1 MVVDAVRPVGSY
13 RAANYHGGLPYWS
26 SQFEGGTAQPDTT
39 SASNPR
45 TDRAHRP
52 RTPTSLNLVSRPI
65 KALVSRRAIA
75 HNIDV
80 VRRCAPRSK
89 VWAVLKADAYGHGLV
104 RLASDRSTALARADG
119 IAILETSTAETLRE
133 LGWRLPILLLEGCFD
148 ASDLDVAARLGITVT
163 IHHDE
168 QIAMI
173 EAARLDRTIDVYLK
187 MDTGMNRLGFST
199 ARYREAHERLVATSR
214 VGTITLMTHLANAD
228 RPEGVADQLA
238 RFERGAVGLKGPRS
252 LANSAAI
259 LAHPDTHADWV
270 RPGIMLYGASPFA
283 TRSAAEFDLRPAME
297 LHSELIAVQQLQA
310 GDAVGYGH
318 RYTAERDL
326 RIGVVACG
334 YADGYPRVAPTGT
347 PIAIDGVRT
356 RVIGRV
362 SMDMLT
368 VDLTNVPHAVV
379 GSPVELWGSQ
389 VPVDEVAQA
398 AGTVGYEL
406 LCALAPRVPVITVD

>member
-1 MVVDAVRPVGSY
+1 M
-13 RAANYHGGLPYWS
+13 S
-26 SQFEGGTAQPDTT
+26 SRHP
-39 SASNPR
+39 S
-45 TDRAHRP
+45 DRCTHQYP
-52 RTPTSLNLVSRPI
+52 SPSVSRPI
-65 KALVSRRAIA
+65 KAFVSRRAIA
-75 HNIDV
+75 HNIDI
-80 VRRCAPRSK
+80 VRKTAPRSK
-89 VWAVLKADAYGHGLV
+89 LWAVLKADAYGHGLN
-104 RLASDRSTALARADG
+104 RTMTDNSPALAHADG
-119 IAILETSTAETLRE
+119 IAILETSTAESLRE

-148 ASDLDVAARLGITVT
+148 PTDLDLAARLNLT
-163 IHHDE
+163 IAVHHDE

-173 EAARLDRTIDVYLK
+173 EAARFDRPIDVYLK
-187 MDTGMNRLGFST
+187 MNTGMNRLGFTS
-199 ARYREAHERLVATSR
+199 ARYRAAHERLVATSK
-214 VGTITLMTHLANAD
+214 VGTIALMTHFANAD

-238 RFERGAVGLKGPRS
+238 GFERGAAGLKGPRS

-283 TRSAAEFDLRPAME
+283 TRSAAEFDLLPAME
-297 LHSELIAVQQLQA
+297 LRSELIAVQSLQA
-310 GDAVGYGH
+310 GEVVGYGH

-326 RIGVVACG
+326 HIGVVACG

-347 PIAIDGVRT
+347 PIAVDGVRT

-368 VDLTNVPHAVV
+368 VDLTNVPHARV
-379 GSPVELWGSQ
+379 GSVVELWGSQ
-389 VPVDEVAQA
+389 VQVDEVAQA

>member
-1 MVVDAVRPVGSY
+1 MASGCRPSNAG
-13 RAANYHGGLPYWS
+13 R
-26 SQFEGGTAQPDTT
+26 Q
-39 SASNPR
+39 ASDVPKHP
-45 TDRAHRP
+45 TVQRAHP
-52 RTPTSLNLVSRPI
+52 IFPVSRPI
-65 KALVSRRAIA
+65 KALVSRRAVA

-80 VRRCAPRSK
+80 VRRTAPRSK
-89 VWAVLKADAYGHGLV
+89 IWAVLKADAYGHGLT
-104 RLASDRSTALARADG
+104 RIFADRSTALAHADG

-133 LGWRLPILLLEGCFD
+133 LGWRRPILLLEGCFD
-148 ASDLDVAARLGITVT
+148 AGDFDVAARNGLTVT
-163 IHHDE
+163 VHHDD

-173 EAARLDRTIDVYLK
+173 EAARIVRPIDVYLK
-187 MDTGMNRLGFST
+187 MNTGMNRLGFVS
-199 ARYREAHERLVATSR
+199 ARFRQAHRRLVATGK
-214 VGTITLMTHLANAD
+214 VGTITLMTHFANAD

-238 RFERGAVGLKGPRS
+238 SFESGAAGLDGPRS

-259 LAHPDTHADWV
+259 LVHPHTHADWV

-283 TRSAAEFDLRPAME
+283 TRGAAEFGLLPAME
-297 LHSELIAVQQLQA
+297 LHSELIAVQALRA
-310 GDAVGYGH
+310 GDGVGYGH

-334 YADGYPRVAPTGT
+334 YADGYPRVAPTGA
-347 PIAIDGVRT
+347 PINVDGVRT

-368 VDLTNVPHAVV
+368 VDLEHVPRAAV
-379 GSPVELWGSQ
+379 GSAVELWGSK

>member
-1 MVVDAVRPVGSY
+1 M
-13 RAANYHGGLPYWS
+13 
-26 SQFEGGTAQPDTT
+26 
-39 SASNPR
+39 
-45 TDRAHRP
+45 
-52 RTPTSLNLVSRPI
+52 
-65 KALVSRRAIA
+65 
-75 HNIDV
+75 
-80 VRRCAPRSK
+80 
-89 VWAVLKADAYGHGLV
+89 LKADAYGHGLI
-104 RLASDRSTALARADG
+104 RTMSDDSPALARAHG
-119 IAILETSTAETLRE
+119 IAILEASTAQMLRD

-148 ASDLDVAARLGITVT
+148 AADLDLAARLGVAVTV
-163 IHHDE
+163 HHDE

-173 EAARLDRTIDVYLK
+173 EAAPRVRDQERPIDVYLK
-187 MDTGMNRLGFST
+187 MNTGMNRLGFSA
-199 ARYREAHERLVATSR
+199 ARYRQAHERLVATSK
-214 VGTITLMTHLANAD
+214 VGTITLTTHFANAD

-238 RFERGAVGLKGPRS
+238 VFERGAAGLNGPRS

-283 TRSAAEFDLRPAME
+283 TRSAAEFGLLPAME
-297 LHSELIAVQQLQA
+297 LHSELIAIQSLQA
-310 GDAVGYGH
+310 GEAVGYGH
-318 RYTAERDL
+318 RYTAERNL
-326 RIGVVACG
+326 RVGVVACG

-347 PIAIDGVRT
+347 PIAVDGVHT

-406 LCALAPRVPVITVD
+406 LCGLASRVPVIAVD

>member
-1 MVVDAVRPVGSY
+1 MNLLRDS
-13 RAANYHGGLPYWS
+13 
-26 SQFEGGTAQPDTT
+26 
-39 SASNPR
+39 
-45 TDRAHRP
+45 RP
-52 RTPTSLNLVSRPI
+52 RSRGCPVDRLVSCGELSWRVAPSVIAAWQAPGIPAFLRIPTRVPTFLVLVSRPI

-75 HNIDV
+75 HNIDI
-80 VRRCAPRSK
+80 VRQLAPRSK
-89 VWAVLKADAYGHGLV
+89 VWAVLKADAYGHGLTGII
-104 RLASDRSTALARADG
+104 SDRSTPLGQADG
-119 IAILETSTAETLRE
+119 IAILETSTAEALRE

-148 ASDLDVAARLGITVT
+148 ARDLDLAARIDLTVT
-163 IHHDE
+163 VHHDE

-173 EAARLDRTIDVYLK
+173 EAARFDRTIDVYLK
-187 MDTGMNRLGFST
+187 MNTGMNRLGFSC
-199 ARYREAHERLVATSR
+199 ARYRQAHERLVATGK
-214 VGTITLMTHLANAD
+214 VGTITLMTHFANAD

-238 RFERGAVGLKGPRS
+238 RFERGAGGLNGPRS

-259 LAHPDTHADWV
+259 LVHPDTHADWV

-283 TRSAAEFDLRPAME
+283 TRSAAEFGLLPAME
-297 LHSELIAVQQLQA
+297 LHSELIAVQSLEA
-310 GDAVGYGH
+310 GEGVGYGH
-318 RYTAERDL
+318 RYTAERAL

-334 YADGYPRVAPTGT
+334 YADGYPRVAPAGT

-368 VDLTNVPHAVV
+368 VDLTNVPQAAV
-379 GSPVELWGSQ
+379 GSPVELWGRQ